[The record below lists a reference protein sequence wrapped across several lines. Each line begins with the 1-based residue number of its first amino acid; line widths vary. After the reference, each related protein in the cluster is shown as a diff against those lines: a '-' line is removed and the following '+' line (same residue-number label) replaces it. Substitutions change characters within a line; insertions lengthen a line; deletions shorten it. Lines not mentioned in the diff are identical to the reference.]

1 MNKAIA
7 NKERLLGLDDNSV
20 IYADFFKQFLHP
32 DLINPLQDL
41 SLDAAQAGFELVLA
55 SGYRNFSR
63 QLLIWNQKAS
73 GSRAVL
79 DSNSQPMNIL
89 SLTDDEKL
97 WAILRW
103 SALPG
108 ASRHHWGTDV
118 DVYDKSRMEPDYQL
132 QLTLQETIEPGPFA
146 EFHLWLT
153 DKLTGKDCPFFR
165 PYAVDN
171 GGVAPEPWHLSYAPV
186 ADYYYAQF
194 SVGLLREQIIQTDIL
209 LKESILQNL
218 DEIFER
224 FIKIK

>member
-1 MNKAIA
+1 M

-20 IYADFFKQFLHP
+20 IYADYFKHLLHP
-32 DLINPLQDL
+32 DVINPLQDL
-41 SLDAAQAGFELVLA
+41 SLDATRAGFNLTLA

-73 GSRAVL
+73 GARAVL
-79 DSNSQPMNIL
+79 DSNSQPINIL
-89 SLTDDEKL
+89 SLPEDKKL

-108 ASRHHWGTDV
+108 SSRHHWGTDI
-118 DVYDKSRMEPDYQL
+118 DVYDRSRIDADYQL
-132 QLTLQETIEPGPFA
+132 QLTLEETIAPGPFA
-146 EFHLWLT
+146 GFHLWLT
-153 DKLTGKDCPFFR
+153 EKLTEKNCPFFR
-165 PYAVDN
+165 PYAVDK

-186 ADYYYAQF
+186 ADYYYAQY
-194 SVGLLREQIIQTDIL
+194 SVDILREQILQTDIQ
-209 LKESILQNL
+209 LKESILKNL